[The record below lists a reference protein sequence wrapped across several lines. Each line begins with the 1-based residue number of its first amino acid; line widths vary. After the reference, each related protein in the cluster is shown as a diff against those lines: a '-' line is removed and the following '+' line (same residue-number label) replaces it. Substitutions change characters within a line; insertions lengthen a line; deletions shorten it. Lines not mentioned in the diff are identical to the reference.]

1 MRSLHMPLEDI
12 ATLLSTDDPAE
23 VEQCLERYR
32 QRVQGQLEEYQR
44 VLERLPTADDWCRS
58 TRKERRM
65 DQEGTT
71 YRCSFCDK
79 ENQQVRRMIAG
90 RNGVAICDECVSRCT
105 DIIATEET
113 KATGTST

>member
-23 VEQCLERYR
+23 VEQYLERYR
-32 QRVQGQLEEYQR
+32 QRVKGQLEEYER
-44 VLERLPTADDWCRS
+44 VLERLPTADEWCRN
-58 TRKERRM
+58 TGKDRRM

-79 ENQQVRRMIAG
+79 ENQHVRRMIAG
-90 RNGVAICDECVSRCT
+90 RNGVTICDECVTRCN